1 MVHLILAVEIVDG
14 EFIFTIDE
22 MVTQATARVDVQLF
36 SRRQQATAGDSTG
49 GRARSL
55 RKRKCQ
61 SPVERDAATER
72 DCVSAF
78 ASRDWTVVAKGAI
91 RVRFH
96 SLVFVSCTSE

>member
-1 MVHLILAVEIVDG
+1 MVHLMLAVEIVDG

-22 MVTQATARVDVQLF
+22 MATQATARVDVHLF
-36 SRRQQATAGDSTG
+36 QQATAGDSTG

-55 RKRKCQ
+55 RKRSCQ
-61 SPVERDAATER
+61 RDAATER

-96 SLVFVSCTSE
+96 SLVFV

>member
-1 MVHLILAVEIVDG
+1 MTTSHMVAARLLI
-14 EFIFTIDE
+14 
-22 MVTQATARVDVQLF
+22 
-36 SRRQQATAGDSTG
+36 SYSAGDSTG

-55 RKRKCQ
+55 RKRRCQ

-78 ASRDWTVVAKGAI
+78 ASRNWTVVAKGAI

-96 SLVFVSCTSE
+96 SLVFVL

>member
-22 MVTQATARVDVQLF
+22 MVTQATA
-36 SRRQQATAGDSTG
+36 GDSTG

-55 RKRKCQ
+55 RKRRCQ

-96 SLVFVSCTSE
+96 SLVFV

>member
-1 MVHLILAVEIVDG
+1 MVHFILAVEIVDG

-22 MVTQATARVDVQLF
+22 MVTQATARVYLQLLTV
-36 SRRQQATAGDSTG
+36 QATARVDVHQACESAGVNLSWSEMLP
-49 GRARSL
+49 RR
-55 RKRKCQ
+55 
-61 SPVERDAATER
+61 ERERER

-96 SLVFVSCTSE
+96 SLVFV